1 MRIRGSVSLR
11 RLGEVALLA
20 SLALGSADAQEEGR
34 EAELG
39 RLREA
44 ISDTRERVGKHERRE
59 RELFE
64 RLEEIDRSLERLRA
78 QVAIATGDAKE
89 AAAALLRLE
98 GQRTQIAARLAQ
110 TQRSMA
116 IRAVALYKTGEI
128 GPLRLV
134 FSSGSLPE
142 LITRASVLRTLLEHD
157 SNLVGRF
164 RAERAQLEATER
176 EARQALTRR
185 DETAEALREH
195 TQELAAEKDKKSVLL
210 ASARK
215 DRGAERALLVELEK
229 AARALEETMAALG
242 DEPGRRGRGLE
253 NADFASRRGSLPSPV
268 AAGISQRFGRVVD
281 AQYQTET
288 IRKGVE
294 FAAAP
299 GDSVR
304 AVAFGEVRFAGW
316 FRGYGKIVILDHG
329 DRYFSVM
336 GHLAEI
342 FVEVGTMLDTGE
354 TLGSV
359 GETGS
364 LKGPSL
370 YFELRRGSEPLD
382 PAEWLELGQ
391 RS

>member
-1 MRIRGSVSLR
+1 MPRSHGALW
-11 RLGEVALLA
+11 RLGAGSLLA
-20 SLALGSADAQEEGR
+20 SLAFFSAAAQDGDR

-44 ISDTRERVGKHERRE
+44 IGETRERVGQHERRE

-64 RLEEIDRSLERLRA
+64 RLEEIDRSLERLTA
-78 QVAIATGDAKE
+78 QVAIAHGDAKE
-89 AAAALLRLE
+89 AAAALVMLE
-98 GQRTQIAARLAQ
+98 GQRAKISARLAQ

-134 FSSGSLPE
+134 FSSGTLQE

-157 SNLVGRF
+157 SGLVGRF
-164 RAERAQLEATER
+164 REERVELEATER

-185 DETAEALREH
+185 DETAEALRLRSR
-195 TQELAAEKDKKSVLL
+195 ELAAEKEKKTDLL
-210 ASARK
+210 ASVRR
-215 DRGAERALLVELEK
+215 DRGSERALLVELEK

-242 DEPGRRGRGLE
+242 NTPGRRGTRLE
-253 NADFASRRGSLPSPV
+253 GANFASHRGSLPSPV
-268 AAGISQRFGRVVD
+268 EAGISQRFGRVVD
-281 AQYQTET
+281 AEYQTAT
-288 IRKGVE
+288 LRKGVE

-304 AVAFGEVRFAGW
+304 AIAFGEVRYAGW

-329 DRYFSVM
+329 DRYFTVM

-342 FVEVGTMLDTGE
+342 FVEVGDMLDTGE

-364 LKGPSL
+364 LTGPSL
-370 YFELRRGSEPLD
+370 YFELRLGSEPLD
-382 PAEWLELGQ
+382 PTDWLELGA
-391 RS
+391 SS